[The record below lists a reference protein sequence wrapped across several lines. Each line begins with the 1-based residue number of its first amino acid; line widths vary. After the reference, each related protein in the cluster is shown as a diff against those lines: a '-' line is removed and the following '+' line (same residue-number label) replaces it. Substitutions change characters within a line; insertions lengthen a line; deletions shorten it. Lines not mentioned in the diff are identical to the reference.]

1 MQVSGICAGTGKVQ
15 NCRCA
20 EGRGA
25 DAGAE
30 VQVASA
36 GAQVVDAV
44 QVQVV
49 QGQVQRRCR

>member
-1 MQVSGICAGTGKVQ
+1 MQ